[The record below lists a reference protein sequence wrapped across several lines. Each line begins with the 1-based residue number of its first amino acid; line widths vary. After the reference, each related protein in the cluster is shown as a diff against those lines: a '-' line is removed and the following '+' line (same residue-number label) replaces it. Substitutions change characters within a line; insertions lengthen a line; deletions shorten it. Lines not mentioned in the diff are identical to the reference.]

1 MLLSSKAGGT
11 GLNLIG
17 ASRLVLYDIDW
28 NPATDLQAM
37 ARVWRDG
44 QKRPCHVYRLVT
56 TGTIEEK
63 ILQRQVTKRGLDS
76 HTVVPSHFTSDEL
89 RDLFSYNKET
99 ESDTH
104 DKMGCDCG
112 GSQEHSVIDGESS
125 VNVKEGE
132 RQCQL
137 GGGGGEPA
145 PDDQLLDWSHLASP
159 VDTKLQDPILSVASP
174 FVSFVMMKSFFCDSQ
189 VD

>member
-1 MLLSSKAGGT
+1 MF
-11 GLNLIG
+11 
-17 ASRLVLYDIDW
+17 DPDW
-28 NPATDLQAM
+28 NPANDEQAM

-104 DKMGCDCG
+104 DKMGCECG
-112 GSQEHSVIDGESS
+112 GSQEHSAADGDSS
-125 VNVKEGE
+125 VSDKEGE

-137 GGGGGEPA
+137 GGGGGGGTA
-145 PDDQLLDWSHLASP
+145 PDDQLMDWSHLASP
-159 VDTKLQDPILSVASP
+159 VDTKLEDQVLSVASP
-174 FVSFVMMKSFFCDSQ
+174 FVSFVMMKSFYSDSQ